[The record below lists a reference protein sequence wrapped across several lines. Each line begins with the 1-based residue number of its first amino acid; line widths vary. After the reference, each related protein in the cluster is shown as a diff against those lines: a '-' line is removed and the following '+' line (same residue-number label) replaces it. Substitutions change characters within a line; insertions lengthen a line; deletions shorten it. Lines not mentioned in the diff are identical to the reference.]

1 MKTLIVSGAQ
11 PRDGRT
17 RSPIELFWTAENLE
31 LLQIRAN
38 HEENIAE
45 EKSCKDI
52 AEAGHHQKSIRKVQ
66 IILPI
71 K

>member
-1 MKTLIVSGAQ
+1 MMITSKIMPYMVIKISIKIMRFMRKR
-11 PRDGRT
+11 P
-17 RSPIELFWTAENLE
+17 LE

-38 HEENIAE
+38 HEENLAE